1 MVHALC
7 ISFSLL
13 SVLMGMRVQTGMYRY
28 LTIYHKH
35 HLGFGLRIQMSSL
48 LLQDHFLVFEYSL
61 SLIGVRVHVVM
72 LRAIAARR
80 PHVRPLFAVCVC
92 V

>member
-28 LTIYHKH
+28 LKIYHKH

-48 LLQDHFLVFEYSL
+48 LLQDNFLVFEYSL
-61 SLIGVRVHVVM
+61 SLIGELVCKWDDFLPSCFHM
-72 LRAIAARR
+72 QHGKLRNDR
-80 PHVRPLFAVCVC
+80 LCL
-92 V
+92 